1 MNIGQ
6 TIYQGQRLSQQ
17 LNLAPQ
23 LLNWLQLLQAPTQE
37 LSSMVRHELESN
49 PALELT
55 DPLFERSDVLPEAGD
70 SAPERT
76 FEENEIR
83 LDNNTL
89 NDRLETLSEID
100 QEWRE
105 DYAKNQRGSHA
116 GQDEDNEKHQ
126 YILDSLVYSESL
138 YAHLTKQL
146 GQYDLTD
153 SEVTFA
159 EEIIGSLDARG
170 FLTLSLVDLAESVD
184 APLECMQKALDVV
197 QQLSPA
203 GVGARDLRECL
214 LLQVEDRQSVTFR
227 MLNEC
232 FDLLADQQWDAA
244 ADRLDVEPSEIEDA
258 VADIKAL
265 DPEPGLKIISTPATY
280 VEPDILLRQEN
291 GEWTAEIND
300 DQIPHLRI
308 SPAIRALLEQNTL
321 SPEDMAYIRQKIR
334 SGQFLIRGI
343 HQRKETLLRVA
354 REILRVQI
362 EYFNGQGEL
371 NPLTMNKVAAIIGV
385 HETTVSRAI
394 ANKYMSTPRGVISM
408 KSFFKSGYL
417 CADGSALT
425 PDKVKDIIDEL
436 ISGED
441 GENPLTDQHIAA
453 ELKKKGLN
461 VARRTVA
468 KYREELDVVSSKER
482 AKQYR
487 LRRKQEKTLAVA

>member
-6 TIYQGQRLSQQ
+6 TMYQGQRLNQQ

-23 LLNWLQLLQAPTQE
+23 LLNWLQLLQAPTME
-37 LSSMVRHELESN
+37 LSSMVQHELESN
-49 PALELT
+49 PALELS
-55 DPLFERSDVLPEAGD
+55 DPLYEPAEHILDSTDYATERA
-70 SAPERT
+70 A
-76 FEENEIR
+76 EISEMR
-83 LDNNTL
+83 LDNHTM
-89 NDRLETLSEID
+89 DERLETLSEID

-105 DYAKNQRGSHA
+105 DYARNQRGSKV
-116 GQDEDNEKHQ
+116 GSEEDGEKHQ

-146 GQYDLTD
+146 GQYELNERETAL
-153 SEVTFA
+153 A

-170 FLTLSLVDLAESVD
+170 FLTQSLVDLAEEAS
-184 APLECMQKALDVV
+184 ASLPAMQKALDVV

-203 GVGARDLRECL
+203 GIGARDLRECL
-214 LLQVEDRQSVTFR
+214 MLQADHRESVTYR

-232 FDLLADQQWDAA
+232 FDLLTDRQWDAA
-244 ADRLDVEPSEIEDA
+244 AERLDVELSDVEEA
-258 VADIKAL
+258 VAEIRTF
-265 DPEPGLKIISTPATY
+265 DPEPGLKITAAPTAYI
-280 VEPDILLRQEN
+280 EPDIVIRRDN

-308 SPAIRALLEQNTL
+308 SPAVRALLEQNTL
-321 SPEDMAYIRQKIR
+321 TPEDMAYIRQKIR

-354 REILRVQI
+354 REILRVQSD
-362 EYFNGQGEL
+362 YFNEQGEM

-394 ANKYMSTPRGVISM
+394 ANKYMDTPRGIISM

-425 PDKVKDIIDEL
+425 PEKVKEL
-436 ISGED
+436 IDDMITHED
-441 GENPLTDQHIAA
+441 RDNPLTDQHIAV
-453 ELKKKGLN
+453 ELKARGLN

-468 KYREELDVVSSKER
+468 KYREELDVASSKER
-482 AKQYR
+482 AKQNR
-487 LRRKQEKTLAVA
+487 LRRKQEKMLAVA